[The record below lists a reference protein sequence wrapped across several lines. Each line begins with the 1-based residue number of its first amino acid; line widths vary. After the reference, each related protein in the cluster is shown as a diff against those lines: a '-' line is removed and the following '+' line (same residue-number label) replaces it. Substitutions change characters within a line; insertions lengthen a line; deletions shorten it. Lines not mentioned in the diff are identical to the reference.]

1 MINANRFKPSNTVL
15 SNLPCFCAAARSLS
29 FTVAAE
35 ELCLTQGAVS
45 HRIKK
50 LEEEL
55 GFVLFLRFNRKLQLT
70 SDGQKLLTAATS
82 LLQSL
87 DTTIRDIHT
96 TELCGELNLSAPPS
110 FALNW
115 LTPHLSLFQQ
125 QHPQLK
131 LRIESH
137 SRLVDFSNE
146 RIDLAIYYGQG
157 EYPGLSSTLL
167 KQEYLTPVCSPSYA
181 EKHDLLGTK
190 KNLRNVTLLHDM
202 NAWPDA
208 GMYAEW
214 QYWGEKNN
222 HCLNVEHSYC
232 FDLSEL
238 ALQSAIAGQGVA
250 IGRRLLLEAHLDS
263 RKLIQPFASAIE
275 SPQSYYA
282 VCHPNREQHP
292 AVNAFKRWILDEIQ

>member
-15 SNLPCFCAAARSLS
+15 SNLPCFCAAAKSLS
-29 FTVAAE
+29 FTIAAE

-70 SDGQKLLTAATS
+70 NEGKKLLSAATS

-96 TELCGELNLSAPPS
+96 TELSGELNLSVPPS

-115 LTPHLSLFQQ
+115 LAPHLIHFQQ

-157 EYPGLSSTLL
+157 EYPGLNSTLL
-167 KQEYLTPVCSPSYA
+167 KQEYLTPVCSPAYA
-181 EKHDLLGTK
+181 EKHKLLNTK
-190 KNLRNVTLLHDM
+190 KSLRNVTLLHDM

-214 QYWGEKNN
+214 QYWGEKNEQ
-222 HCLNVEHSYC
+222 CLNVEQSYC

-238 ALQSAIAGQGVA
+238 ALQSAIAGQGIA
-250 IGRRLLLEAHLDS
+250 IGRALLLGPHIDS
-263 RKLIQPFASAIE
+263 QKLIQPFATAIE
-275 SPQSYYA
+275 SPQSYYV

-292 AVNAFKRWILDEIQ
+292 AVNAFKRWILEEIQ